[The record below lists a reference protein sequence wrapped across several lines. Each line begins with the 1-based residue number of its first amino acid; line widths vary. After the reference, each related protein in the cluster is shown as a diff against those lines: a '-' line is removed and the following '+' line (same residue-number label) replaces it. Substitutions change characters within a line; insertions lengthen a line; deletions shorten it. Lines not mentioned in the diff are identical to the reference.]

1 MKRNYIYLIG
11 FILILLIAVNTNFSR
26 SLHDILL
33 KDYDNRISN
42 VYGFCE
48 KEGIGYVN
56 FIKKKFNI
64 DGKIKLRN
72 SLEQNNNNSGKWA
85 VYNSNFGKEKE
96 PDYLILINYEK
107 LRPEFNLDE
116 FKILHQFKDCYFL
129 KYND

>member
-1 MKRNYIYLIG
+1 MKRNVFYLIG
-11 FILILLIAVNTNFSR
+11 LILILLFTYNTNFSR
-26 SLHDILL
+26 SFYNILF

-72 SLEQNNNNSGKWA
+72 SLEQNNNNSGEWA
-85 VYNSNFGKEKE
+85 VYNSNFDKEKE

-107 LRPEFNLDE
+107 LRSEFNLDE

>member
-1 MKRNYIYLIG
+1 MRKKNLYLIS
-11 FILILLIAVNTNFSR
+11 IILLFLIIYKTNFLR
-26 SLHDILL
+26 SLHDLL
-33 KDYDNRISN
+33 IVSYDDRISN
-42 VYGFCE
+42 TYGFCE

-56 FIKKKFNI
+56 FIKKKFDI

-72 SLEQNNNNSGKWA
+72 SLKQNNNNSGKWA
-85 VYNSNFGKEKE
+85 VYNSNFDREKK

-107 LRPEFNLDE
+107 LRSEFNLDE

>member
-1 MKRNYIYLIG
+1 MKRNNIYLIG
-11 FILILLIAVNTNFSR
+11 FILVLLVTFNTNFSR
-26 SLHDILL
+26 SFHNILF

-56 FIKKKFNI
+56 FIKKKFYI

-72 SLEQNNNNSGKWA
+72 SLKQNNNNSGEWA
-85 VYNSNFGKEKE
+85 VYNSNFDKEKK

-107 LRPEFNLDE
+107 LSSEFNLDE
-116 FKILHQFKDCYFL
+116 FKILHQFKDCYLL

>member
-1 MKRNYIYLIG
+1 MKRNDIYLIG
-11 FILILLIAVNTNFSR
+11 FILILLVTFNTNFSR
-26 SLHDILL
+26 SFHNILF

-56 FIKKKFNI
+56 FIKQKFNI

-72 SLEQNNNNSGKWA
+72 SLKQNNNNSGKWA
-85 VYNSNFGKEKE
+85 VYSSNFDREKK

-107 LRPEFNLDE
+107 LRSEFSLDD
-116 FKILHQFKDCYFL
+116 FKILHQFKDCYLL